1 MADTLGCRR
10 NNNSWSC
17 TLKCVLV
24 VVVMH
29 TAFIQYWLLYLL
41 GGQGDPGVQ
50 LVLSIALPGV
60 NSTMEKRRIFVT
72 VLAMTLSC

>member
-17 TLKCVLV
+17 TLKHVLV

-29 TAFIQYWLLYLL
+29 TAFIQYWRLYLL
-41 GGQGDPGVQ
+41 GGQADPGVQ
-50 LVLSIALPGV
+50 LIALPGV